1 MSVDEMYLL
10 PADAAEHLELSPST
24 LRRYAAAYEDVH
36 EVLPRDRQGRRLWT
50 LGALERLS
58 TARKVLASGSVQS
71 IKAALEQLNHP
82 SGPPERVGV
91 DRDELLIAMME
102 EIRNLRREVAEV
114 KRHQLEAPT
123 SAGAELAEQRRMNA
137 YLMGELQRRHDELSG
152 THTSVRGWWRFWKRR

>member
-1 MSVDEMYLL
+1 MSVDETYLL

-58 TARKVLASGSVQS
+58 AARKLLESGSVQS

-91 DRDELLIAMME
+91 DRDGLLMAMMD
-102 EIRNLRREVAEV
+102 EIKNLRREVAEV
-114 KRHQLEAPT
+114 KQRQLEAPT
-123 SAGAELAEQRRMNA
+123 SAGADEEQCRMNA
-137 YLMGELQRRHDELSG
+137 YLMGELQRRSDE
-152 THTSVRGWWRFWKRR
+152 TNN